1 MELTSYQIKL
11 PFRHTTIISK
21 MTALD
26 IVKQYYAYFNQKN
39 WEGMLS
45 LLHSEVHHEPN
56 QGDVRIG
63 NEKFTEFMQKM
74 DEAYEETLT
83 DMVFFNSS
91 DDTRIAVEFVVN
103 GVYKK
108 AEEGLPP
115 AHGQLYVLPA
125 GAFLE
130 VKDEKITRVTTYYNL
145 PLWIKLVS

>member
-1 MELTSYQIKL
+1 
-11 PFRHTTIISK
+11 

-26 IVKQYYAYFNQKN
+26 IVNRYYAYFNQKN

-45 LLHSEVHHEPN
+45 LLHSEVRHEPN

-74 DEAYEETLT
+74 DEAYEEILT
-83 DMVFFNSS
+83 ELVFFTSS
-91 DDTRIAVEFVVN
+91 DDTRIAAEFVVN
-103 GVYKK
+103 GVYKQ

-115 AHGQLYVLPA
+115 AHGQTYILPA

-130 VKDEKITRVTTYYNL
+130 VKEGKITRVTTYYNL

>member
-1 MELTSYQIKL
+1 
-11 PFRHTTIISK
+11 

-39 WEGMLS
+39 WDGMLS
-45 LLHSEVHHEPN
+45 LLHPKVHHEPN
-56 QGDVRIG
+56 QGEARIG

-91 DDTRIAVEFVVN
+91 DDTRIAAEFVVN

-115 AHGQLYVLPA
+115 AHGQSYVLPA

-130 VKDEKITRVTTYYNL
+130 VKEEKITRVTTYYNL